1 MFHILENN
9 SVENINIIKD
19 MIDFHERL
27 SSENEI
33 KSNQIKF
40 FSVSS
45 CVTRLYAVYENF
57 VETAIS
63 DYLDILSEC
72 VEFNTFSDEFKSCYR
87 IGISTILSR
96 IEQDRYKNLRHEN
109 IIKWYSDALSNE
121 PDYKIITQALTIH
134 EQNLRL
140 NILEQMLSKIQ
151 IKNLH
156 QWLNNYPLIK
166 NLYVDQLRIS
176 SQLESE
182 LKDFIQIRN
191 DAAHGSLSSLESK
204 ENLIRMCDLVIA
216 LIQSVAS
223 CFRKSAL
230 FYLFNSGKAKLIGTV
245 TESFKRHSAFVLNVN
260 SGINIKIGME
270 IYCITDENCVMQ
282 NVESLMINNVKI
294 ISITSKVSLISV
306 GIKCNNFIKKGAQI
320 FILNS

>member
-9 SVENINIIKD
+9 SIDNINTIKY

-27 SSENEI
+27 SSENETM
-33 KSNQIKF
+33 SNQIKF

-45 CVTRLYAVYENF
+45 CVTRLYAIYENF

-72 VEFNTFSDEFKSCYR
+72 VEFKNFSDEFKSCYR
-87 IGISTILSR
+87 IGISTILNR
-96 IEQDRYKNLRHEN
+96 IEQDKYKNLRHEN
-109 IIKWYSDALSNE
+109 IIKWYSDALSNGR
-121 PDYKIITQALTIH
+121 DYKIVTQALTIH

-140 NILEQMLSKIQ
+140 NILEQMLNKIQ
-151 IKNLH
+151 IKNLY

-166 NLYVDQLRIS
+166 SLYVDQLRIS

-182 LKDFIQIRN
+182 LKGFIQVRN

-204 ENLIRMCDLVIA
+204 ENLIRLCDLVVA
-216 LIQSVAS
+216 LIQSLAS
-223 CFRKSAL
+223 CFRKYAL
-230 FYLFNSGKAKLIGTV
+230 YYLIESGNAKSIGTV
-245 TESFKRHSAFVLNVN
+245 TESFKRHTAFVVNIN
-260 SGINIKIGME
+260 SGINLKIGME
-270 IYCITDENCVMQ
+270 IYCMTDENCLIQ

-294 ISITSKVSLISV
+294 ASITSKADSIGI
-306 GIKCNNFIKKGAQI
+306 GIKCEKFIKIGTEV